1 MANLAS
7 LLTDAEML
15 SSPSKNVGSGLSSIT
30 LSAKHISLPSK
41 KSINTDVGAN
51 HQQNLGELLL
61 RDNSTEQREG
71 PIKENI
77 RKSQEESKDHETAT
91 PEGSNKNPS
100 SLTFKE
106 SNKIS
111 ETGSQNEQN
120 KNQKN
125 NTTNEVAKNG
135 MKKGD
140 VPNIEDIK
148 QAFQKGAD
156 KDFAPIFA
164 MYHGKIVPLGKL
176 PDNSFKKSHTEEPEE
191 PNPKPVPVK
200 DVTGSKPVPVKDV
213 TGSKRTFTDTNNK
226 KSNTYS
232 SRYSK
237 LQEYLTNLEDEHSSP
252 ANAES
257 SVKGVPKDE
266 VVFPEDENP
275 IQKSDL
281 LSHVKGVVLDS
292 GKVVSVNN
300 NKIDVPVDETSK
312 ETNSETTTTSDSQ
325 KFYVSEDGTLNPLTK
340 AKDLTGESVARDTTS
355 SKENPDGQKTVAISL
370 DVLKD
375 LLKKTDT
382 KISLASLLN
391 KSGETKSEPSQPSED
406 EDPGRS

>member
-1 MANLAS
+1 
-7 LLTDAEML
+7 ML

-41 KSINTDVGAN
+41 KSISADVGAN
-51 HQQNLGELLL
+51 HPQNLRELLL

-71 PIKENI
+71 LIKENI
-77 RKSQEESKDHETAT
+77 QKSQEESKDHET
-91 PEGSNKNPS
+91 PQDSNKNSS

-106 SNKIS
+106 SNKIP

-125 NTTNEVAKNG
+125 NATNEAAKNG

-140 VPNIEDIK
+140 IPNVEDIK

-176 PDNSFKKSHTEEPEE
+176 PDNSFKKSHAEGTEEPI
-191 PNPKPVPVK
+191 P
-200 DVTGSKPVPVKDV
+200 KPVPVKDV
-213 TGSKRTFTDTNNK
+213 TGSKRTFTDIDNK

-232 SRYSK
+232 ARYSK
-237 LQEYLTNLEDEHSSP
+237 LQEYLTNLEDEHSTP
-252 ANAES
+252 ATAEN

-275 IQKSDL
+275 VQKSDL

-312 ETNSETTTTSDSQ
+312 ETSSETTTTSDSQ

-340 AKDLTGESVARDTTS
+340 AKEVTGESVARDTTS
-355 SKENPDGQKTVAISL
+355 SKENADGQKTVAISL

-391 KSGETKSEPSQPSED
+391 KSGETKSEPSQSSED

>member
-1 MANLAS
+1 
-7 LLTDAEML
+7 ML

-41 KSINTDVGAN
+41 KSISTDVGAN
-51 HQQNLGELLL
+51 HPQKIGELLL
-61 RDNSTEQREG
+61 RDNSTAQREG
-71 PIKENI
+71 PIKENT
-77 RKSQEESKDHETAT
+77 RKSQDQSKYHETAT
-91 PEGSNKNPS
+91 PQDSIKNSS

-106 SNKIS
+106 SNRIPES
-111 ETGSQNEQN
+111 GSQNEQN

-125 NTTNEVAKNG
+125 HTTNEAAKNG

-140 VPNIEDIK
+140 IPDVVDIK

-176 PDNSFKKSHTEEPEE
+176 PDNSFKKSHTEEPQE
-191 PNPKPVPVK
+191 PVPN
-200 DVTGSKPVPVKDV
+200 PVPVKDV
-213 TGSKRTFTDTNNK
+213 TGSKRTFTDIDNK

-232 SRYSK
+232 ARYSK
-237 LQEYLTNLEDEHSSP
+237 LQEYLTNLEDEHSTP
-252 ANAES
+252 ITAEN

-275 IQKSDL
+275 VQKSDL

-300 NKIDVPVDETSK
+300 SKIDVPVDETSK
-312 ETNSETTTTSDSQ
+312 ETSSETTTTSDSQ

-340 AKDLTGESVARDTTS
+340 AKELTGESVARDTTS
-355 SKENPDGQKTVAISL
+355 SKENADGQKTVAISL

-406 EDPGRS
+406 EDPGRF